1 MFIDENLTITS
12 PKGFK
17 ASGIHCGLKKN
28 INKNDLALIYSE
40 TLADCCGVYTKNKVK
55 GAPLTVTKNHL
66 NNNKAQAI
74 IINSGNANTCTGDD
88 GLYKA
93 KQMTCLCAKELNL
106 TPNDVL
112 VASTGVI
119 GIPLNIDAIKSGI
132 PSLVSNLS
140 TSPTND
146 AAKAIMTT
154 DTLEKQ
160 SGVTFKIN
168 GKEITLSAMC
178 KGSGMIHPNMA
189 TMLSFIT
196 TDLSI
201 SAELLNQALRES
213 VNVSYNRISV
223 DGDSSTNDMVLIM
236 ANGLANNETITE
248 KNDDYTLFLK
258 ALTELNIHLAKKI
271 VKDGEGA
278 TKLIEC
284 TVKNA
289 NSINDAEIMAKSV
302 INSSLVKAAIFGSD
316 ANWGRILC
324 ALGYSN
330 IDFDPNK
337 VDISFSNKIG
347 ELLVCKSGAS
357 FNFDEV
363 KAKEI
368 LLEDEV
374 KILIDIHLGN
384 SYATAWGCDLTYDY
398 VRINGDYRS

>member
-40 TLADCCGVYTKNKVK
+40 TLANCCGVYTKNKVK

-74 IINSGNANTCTGDD
+74 IINSGNANTCTGDA

-93 KQMTCLCAKELNL
+93 KQMTCLCAKELSLN
-106 TPNDVL
+106 PNDVL
-112 VASTGVI
+112 VASTGII
-119 GIPLNIDAIKSGI
+119 GVPLNIDVIKSGI

-140 TSPTND
+140 TLPAND

-160 SGVTFKIN
+160 AGVTFEIKD
-168 GKEITLSAMC
+168 KTITLSAMC

-189 TMLSFIT
+189 TMLSFIA

-201 SAELLNQALRES
+201 SIELLNQALKES

-236 ANGLANNETITE
+236 ANGLANNETIIE
-248 KNDDYTLFLK
+248 KNDDYNIFLE

-271 VKDGEGA
+271 AKDGEGA

-289 NSINDAEIMAKSV
+289 NSINDAEVMAKSV
-302 INSSLVKAAIFGSD
+302 INSSLVKAAMFGSD

-337 VDISFSNKIG
+337 IDISFSSKTG
-347 ELLVCKSGAS
+347 ELLVCKNGFS

-374 KILIDIHLGN
+374 KILVDIHLGN
-384 SYATAWGCDLTYDY
+384 SSATAWGCDLTYDY
-398 VRINGDYRS
+398 VKINGDYRS